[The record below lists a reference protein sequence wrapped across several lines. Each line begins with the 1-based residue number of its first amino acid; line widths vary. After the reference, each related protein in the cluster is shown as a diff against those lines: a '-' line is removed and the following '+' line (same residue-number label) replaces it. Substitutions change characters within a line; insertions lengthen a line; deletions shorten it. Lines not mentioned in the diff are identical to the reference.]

1 MTTEP
6 VLTQPAFPLI
16 RSGIVNCPLP
26 LTIAVVCSCISE
38 NQNIR
43 QIPYMSSPK
52 PTFRRRRRVHLS
64 LKSNLKAVPDDYPT
78 VLTSSST
85 IPGYSAS
92 RILIEQFAQLL
103 QKIAPELWNL
113 YLKLGP
119 TGREMNG
126 ILPIELLL

>member
-1 MTTEP
+1 
-6 VLTQPAFPLI
+6 
-16 RSGIVNCPLP
+16 
-26 LTIAVVCSCISE
+26 
-38 NQNIR
+38 
-43 QIPYMSSPK
+43 MSSPK

-78 VLTSSST
+78 VLNSSST